1 MNGRAWAVIVVIA
14 RNAALSAGGNNE
26 RCLSKRTPDAILSR
40 DEINAVS
47 ITPARFIL
55 AQLKVPSAED
65 SKLVEFVRIYQDI
78 NVATRLAK
86 LPKFKL
92 ETIFT
97 ATSRGGRG
105 ALPFPYNEEG
115 LMHFYV
121 LLFRR
126 RFKQGGAWGAL
137 GVNFFIRVLIS

>member
-1 MNGRAWAVIVVIA
+1 M
-14 RNAALSAGGNNE
+14 S
-26 RCLSKRTPDAILSR
+26 
-40 DEINAVS
+40 
-47 ITPARFIL
+47 

-65 SKLVEFVRIYQDI
+65 LKLVELANIYQDI
-78 NVATRLAK
+78 NVASRNAK

-97 ATSRGGRG
+97 ATSRRRWGGV
-105 ALPFPYNEEG
+105 LPFPYNEEG

-121 LLFRR
+121 LLFFAGVLNKGVSLGR
-126 RFKQGGAWGAL
+126 L